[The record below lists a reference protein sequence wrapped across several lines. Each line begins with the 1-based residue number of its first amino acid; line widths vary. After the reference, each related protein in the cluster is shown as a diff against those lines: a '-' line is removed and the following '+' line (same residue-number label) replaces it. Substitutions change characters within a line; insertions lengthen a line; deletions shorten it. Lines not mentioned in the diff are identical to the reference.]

1 MRRGWRTAPLRA
13 LRLPLPPLGVVRLD
27 YLTDTI
33 YTRDMW
39 MHRLDLC
46 RATGREMILTPEH
59 DGRIVALVVRDLA
72 RKLPTAITAG
82 LVYELTGP
90 SGGVWRLGGDREAVR
105 IRLDALAFTLRA
117 AGRLTPE
124 EAQTCA
130 LIDGDGALGQRA
142 LARTAVPF

>member
-1 MRRGWRTAPLRA
+1 
-13 LRLPLPPLGVVRLD
+13 
-27 YLTDTI
+27 
-33 YTRDMW
+33 MW

-59 DGRIVALVVRDLA
+59 DGRILALMVRDLA
-72 RKLPTAITAG
+72 LRLPAAVAAG

-90 SGGVWRLGGDREAVR
+90 AGGAWRLGGQGEAVR

-130 LIDGDGALGQRA
+130 LIDGDGVLGKRA